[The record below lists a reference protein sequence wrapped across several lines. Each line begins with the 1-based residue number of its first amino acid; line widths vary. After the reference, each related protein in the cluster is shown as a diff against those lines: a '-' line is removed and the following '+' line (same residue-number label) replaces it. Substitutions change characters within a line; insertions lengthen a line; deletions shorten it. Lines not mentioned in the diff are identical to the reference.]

1 MIILVFDFNKGSDP
15 SIKVTQYDISG
26 CESFP
31 CPFKRNTS
39 ITMKFNFTSTQPID
53 AVYNK
58 LYGIIAGGII
68 IAEENIYLIHK
79 ESFY

>member
-1 MIILVFDFNKGSDP
+1 
-15 SIKVTQYDISG
+15 
-26 CESFP
+26 
-31 CPFKRNTS
+31 
-39 ITMKFNFTSTQPID
+39 MKFNFTSTQPID